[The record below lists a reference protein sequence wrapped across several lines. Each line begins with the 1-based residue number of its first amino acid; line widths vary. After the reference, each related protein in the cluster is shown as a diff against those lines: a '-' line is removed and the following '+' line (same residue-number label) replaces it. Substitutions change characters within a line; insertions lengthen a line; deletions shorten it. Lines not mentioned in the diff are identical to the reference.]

1 MGEMKSAYEKAM
13 EKIEKL
19 GKPSPEEI
27 GELEYVPKGNLIA
40 ARYLKG
46 EDIELVEGINRFEQ
60 KVRKYIHRGVEEILL
75 ENIAL
80 PQKEAQA
87 LANKRAIEGLVS
99 LKKDKKNNQA
109 LLEQLRMVF
118 NYYEKAKQQVAQQVR
133 QAVEM
138 KLSEAMKAMEQQS
151 GMKLRIDVESQ
162 PEYKEGLF
170 KAMAQLNQQYE
181 KALKD
186 WREHIKMLK

>member
-27 GELEYVPKGNLIA
+27 GELEYVPKGNIIA

-46 EDIELVEGINRFEQ
+46 EDIELVEEINRFEQ

-75 ENIAL
+75 ENIVL

-99 LKKDKKNNQA
+99 LKKDKKNSQA

-151 GMKLRIDVESQ
+151 GMKLKIDVESQ

>member
-46 EDIELVEGINRFEQ
+46 EDIELVEEINRFEQ

-75 ENIAL
+75 ENIVL

-99 LKKDKKNNQA
+99 LKKDKKNSQA

-181 KALKD
+181 KALID

>member
-19 GKPSPEEI
+19 GKPSPEEV

-46 EDIELVEGINRFEQ
+46 EDIELVEEINRFEQ

-99 LKKDKKNNQA
+99 LKKDKKNSQA

-118 NYYEKAKQQVAQQVR
+118 NYYEKAKQQVAQQAR

-181 KALKD
+181 KALID

>member
-19 GKPSPEEI
+19 GKPSPEEV

-46 EDIELVEGINRFEQ
+46 EDIELVEEINRFEQ

-75 ENIAL
+75 ENIIL

-99 LKKDKKNNQA
+99 LKKDKKNSQA

-118 NYYEKAKQQVAQQVR
+118 NYYEKAKQQVAQQAR

-151 GMKLRIDVESQ
+151 GMKLKIDVESQ

>member
-19 GKPSPEEI
+19 GKPSPEEV

-46 EDIELVEGINRFEQ
+46 EDIELVEEINRFEQ

-99 LKKDKKNNQA
+99 LKKDKKNSQA

-118 NYYEKAKQQVAQQVR
+118 NYYEKAKQQVAQQAR